1 MWIDPEARTSSD
13 GKLIIETL
21 NLQPTPLKRVWTFAK
36 SRVVEG
42 TDLENVPDDPRP
54 ELRMQMRT
62 FYSVLNLLAYG
73 VNVPPKDEEERRAF
87 TKDLYDQAVS
97 EGRAVDLSDK
107 FVVQSSGERPAHAFV
122 AVQHRGSWF
131 YVDDRDNVSK
141 RLFNAVYDLFNM
153 EIAPSGGGGGPIL
166 TLPVR

>member
-1 MWIDPEARTSSD
+1 
-13 GKLIIETL
+13 
-21 NLQPTPLKRVWTFAK
+21 
-36 SRVVEG
+36 
-42 TDLENVPDDPRP
+42 
-54 ELRMQMRT
+54 MQLRT

-87 TKDLYDQAVS
+87 TKALYDQAVR

-107 FVVQSSGERPAHAFV
+107 FVVQSSSERPANASV
-122 AVQHRGSWF
+122 AVKHRGSWF
-131 YVDDRDNVSK
+131 YVDDRDHVSK

-166 TLPVR
+166 TVPVR

>member
-13 GKLIIETL
+13 GKRIIEIL
-21 NLQPTPLKRVWTFAK
+21 NLQPTPLKRVWSF
-36 SRVVEG
+36 SPNRVVEG
-42 TDLENVPDDPRP
+42 TDFENVPDDPRP
-54 ELRMQMRT
+54 EVRMQLRS

-73 VNVPPKDEEERRAF
+73 IDIPPKDEEEGRAF
-87 TKDLYDQAVS
+87 TKKLYDQAVS

-107 FVVQSSGERPAHAFV
+107 FVVQSSSERPANAFV
-122 AVQHRGSWF
+122 AVEHRGRWF
-131 YVDDRDNVSK
+131 YVDDRDHVSK

-166 TLPVR
+166 TVPVR